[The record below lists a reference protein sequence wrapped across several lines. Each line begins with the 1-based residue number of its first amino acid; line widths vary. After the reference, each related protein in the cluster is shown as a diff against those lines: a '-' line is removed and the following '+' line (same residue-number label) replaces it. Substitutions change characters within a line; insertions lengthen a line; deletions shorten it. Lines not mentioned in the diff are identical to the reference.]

1 MLLVFRK
8 DLSEVSRNWEVMA
21 PMILVPAILTVI
33 IPVMVT
39 RVPDSMSGSGNANLM
54 DTIFTNLPEAVRDTL
69 SPLPEGLQMTYIM
82 LVYFFAPFFLVIP
95 LMVSSV
101 ISSDSFAG
109 EKERKTIEALLAAP
123 FTDGE
128 LLMGKVLVSFTP
140 AMGVTLLGFALYTAV
155 VDALTVGRFG
165 FLLLPNLTW
174 LVMILFLAPAV
185 SLLGIGATVIISSR
199 VKGFRESQQLSAL
212 MVVPVLALLFGQA
225 AGFIIMGPG
234 TLLALTGLVFVAD
247 AALFWWGSACSTG
260 RGYSPRA
267 TRRLQRSYLGS
278 QPNFVRSTR
287 LILLPS
293 GSARTAYVPHHTSK
307 GSMST
312 L

>member
-1 MLLVFRK
+1 MRWSRVLLVFRK

-21 PMILVPAILTVI
+21 PMILVPVILIVI

-39 RVPDSMSGSGNANLM
+39 LVPDSMSGSGNANLM
-54 DTIFTNLPEAVRDTL
+54 DTIFPNLPEAVRDTL

-128 LLMGKVLVSFTP
+128 LLMGKVLVSFAP
-140 AMGVTLLGFALYTAV
+140 AMGVTLLGFILYTAV

-199 VKGFRESQQLSAL
+199 VKGFREAQQLSAL

-234 TLLALTGLVFVAD
+234 TLLALTVLVLVAD
-247 AALFWWGSACSTG
+247 SALFGVGVSVFN
-260 RGYSPRA
+260 RERI
-267 TRRLQRSYLGS
+267 LS
-278 QPNFVRSTR
+278 QS
-287 LILLPS
+287 
-293 GSARTAYVPHHTSK
+293 H
-307 GSMST
+307 
-312 L
+312 

>member
-1 MLLVFRK
+1 MTSPAVGDKLGRTTPRLGQTATAIGFLGRDEGPARVATLTRARPAPFR
-8 DLSEVSRNWEVMA
+8 
-21 PMILVPAILTVI
+21 
-33 IPVMVT
+33 
-39 RVPDSMSGSGNANLM
+39 
-54 DTIFTNLPEAVRDTL
+54 RDCRSVGRL
-69 SPLPEGLQMTYIM
+69 
-82 LVYFFAPFFLVIP
+82 FAPFFLVIP

-128 LLMGKVLVSFTP
+128 LLMGKVLVSFAP
-140 AMGVTLLGFALYTAV
+140 AMGVTLLGFILYTAV

-174 LVMILFLAPAV
+174 LVMILFLALAV

-199 VKGFRESQQLSAL
+199 VKGFREAQQLSAL

-234 TLLALTGLVFVAD
+234 TLLALTVLVLVAD
-247 AALFWWGSACSTG
+247 AALFGVGVSVFN
-260 RGYSPRA
+260 RERI
-267 TRRLQRSYLGS
+267 LS
-278 QPNFVRSTR
+278 QS
-287 LILLPS
+287 
-293 GSARTAYVPHHTSK
+293 H
-307 GSMST
+307 
-312 L
+312 